1 MSRSP
6 DSFRHACSDAASCA
20 IAEPAP
26 LLLPTTSARRS
37 VSLAVETAAVTIA
50 AVAAVRFLHVYRPA
64 GLHWLLIPCTL
75 VAAALAPTWI
85 ARRDFPRVGL
95 HAEPI
100 RLALRTVTLVCLC
113 VLPPIYLGLW
123 LLTSRGLPIPLRP
136 TLAPGEDWLTWLLYQ
151 FLYVAAA
158 EEVFFRGYLQAN
170 VMRILGMR
178 HASRVVRG
186 TPENASRTTHGAQRT
201 TQEWIAITISAGCF
215 ALAHVVVQGQ
225 IVSALTFLPGL
236 LMAWL
241 FVRTRSLLAPI
252 LFHGLANV
260 SYGILAA
267 TLA

>member
-1 MSRSP
+1 MSQSSDP
-6 DSFRHACSDAASCA
+6 FRYPCGDAGSCA

-26 LLLPTTSARRS
+26 LLQSTSSVRPS
-37 VSLAVETAAVTIA
+37 VSLTVETAAVVVGAIA
-50 AVAAVRFLHVYRPA
+50 AVRLLHVYRPA

-95 HAEPI
+95 HVEPM
-100 RLALRTVTLVCLC
+100 RLALKTVAVACLC

-123 LLTSRGLPIPLRP
+123 LLSFSGQPLPLRP
-136 TLAPGEDWLTWLLYQ
+136 ILADEPSWSTWLLYQ

-170 VMRILGMR
+170 AMRLLR
-178 HASRVVRG
+178 ERRLSR
-186 TPENASRTTHGAQRT
+186 PAQR
-201 TQEWIAITISAGCF
+201 WIAITISAGCF

-252 LFHGLANV
+252 LFHGLANI

-267 TLA
+267 IVA

>member
-1 MSRSP
+1 M
-6 DSFRHACSDAASCA
+6 
-20 IAEPAP
+20 
-26 LLLPTTSARRS
+26 
-37 VSLAVETAAVTIA
+37 ETAAVTIA

-75 VAAALAPTWI
+75 VAAALTPTWI
-85 ARRDFPRVGL
+85 ARRDFPRVGF
-95 HAEPI
+95 HAESIGP
-100 RLALRTVTLVCLC
+100 ALRATAVACLC
-113 VLPPIYLGLW
+113 TLPPVYLGLW
-123 LLTSRGLPIPLRP
+123 LLTSLGLPIPLRP
-136 TLAPGEDWLTWLLYQ
+136 TVAGGEDWLTWLLYQ

-170 VMRILGMR
+170 AMKILGHR
-178 HASRVVRG
+178 
-186 TPENASRTTHGAQRT
+186 
-201 TQEWIAITISAGCF
+201 WIAVTISAGCF

-260 SYGILAA
+260 SYGIMAAALA
-267 TLA
+267 

>member
-1 MSRSP
+1 MSRFAG
-6 DSFRHACSDAASCA
+6 SFRHSGSDARPCA
-20 IAEPAP
+20 IAGSAP
-26 LLLPTTSARRS
+26 LLVPTPSAHPS
-37 VSLAVETAAVTIA
+37 ASLVVETAAVA
-50 AVAAVRFLHVYRPA
+50 VVAVAAVRFLHIHRPV

-75 VAAALAPTWI
+75 VVAALAPAWI

-95 HAEPI
+95 RVEMVGP
-100 RLALRTVTLVCLC
+100 ALRTTAVVCLC
-113 VLPPIYLGLW
+113 VLPPVYIGLW
-123 LLTSRGLPIPLRP
+123 LLTSCGIPIPLRP
-136 TLAPGEDWLTWLLYQ
+136 SLVPGEDRLSWLLYQ

-170 VMRILGMR
+170 TMRRLGE
-178 HASRVVRG
+178 SRLS
-186 TPENASRTTHGAQRT
+186 PPAQRG
-201 TQEWIAITISAGCF
+201 IAIAISAGGF

-241 FVRTRSLLAPI
+241 FARTRCLLASI

-260 SYGILAA
+260 SYGIMAA

>member
-6 DSFRHACSDAASCA
+6 DTFRNPCSDAASCV
-20 IAEPAP
+20 IADRAP
-26 LLLPTTSARRS
+26 LLVPTPTVRSSAL
-37 VSLAVETAAVTIA
+37 LAAETAAVTIA
-50 AVAAVRFLHVYRPA
+50 AVAVVRFLHVYRPA

-75 VAAALAPTWI
+75 VAAALAPAWI
-85 ARRDFPRVGL
+85 ARRDFPCIGL

-100 RLALRTVTLVCLC
+100 RLALRTVMLASLC
-113 VLPPIYLGLW
+113 ILPPVYLGLW
-123 LLTSRGLPIPLRP
+123 LLTSCGLPIPLCP
-136 TLAPGEDWLTWLLYQ
+136 TLTHKEDWFTWLLYQ

-158 EEVFFRGYLQAN
+158 EEVFFRGYLQTNA
-170 VMRILGMR
+170 MRLLHGHR
-178 HASRVVRG
+178 LSR
-186 TPENASRTTHGAQRT
+186 PAQRWT
-201 TQEWIAITISAGCF
+201 AVAISAGAF

-260 SYGILAA
+260 SYGIMAA